1 MNEILLLSVAIAS
14 SFVRKNERVGAIFF
28 GLLSSLFY
36 VYGEFTNDGFYYILA
51 MIFDCIMCG
60 IFLALHCYTQDK
72 LTKILFFV
80 ECLSILINAY
90 GFSAFLNYKEPHIYN
105 SLFDYFYLSIIILFI
120 ARSLP
125 HGGTNRLP
133 FGSIVDDSVYSEH
146 SLLRTEGKS

>member
-1 MNEILLLSVAIAS
+1 MNELLLLPIVIAS
-14 SFVRKNERVGAIFF
+14 SFVRKNERLGAIFF

-36 VYGEFTNDGFYYILA
+36 VYGEFTDDGFYYILA

-72 LTKILFFV
+72 LTKILFFA

-90 GFSAFLNYKEPHIYN
+90 GFSAFLNYKEPYIYN
-105 SLFDYFYLSIIILFI
+105 SLFDCFYLSIIILFI

-125 HGGTNRLP
+125 HAGTNRLP
-133 FGSIVDDSVYSEH
+133 FGDVVNGPVYSEH
-146 SLLRTEGKS
+146 SLLRAEGKP